1 MSRAKFISK
10 LACDF
15 SASTWK
21 QHLCSRHFYELSTWW
36 FALIYGLKLGYQ
48 WISLIERERD
58 AQCDSAKRCVRI
70 QFIQFIANWCVNC
83 IRSSEF
89 HLIGRESE
97 SERARDSA
105 LGKIR
110 LIKKNYL
117 RAYYV
122 SALAENIW
130 LIREKREE
138 TRNDRDR
145 DRKNSMHISRNM
157 IYLNICHKKR
167 GTNYNAH
174 AFERLMMWCWFYF
187 KCSSIIFAEWLLF
200 TSDIIVHRI

>member
-1 MSRAKFISK
+1 MNITNRKGTWCPMWLGKTVCSYSVYSVHSK
-10 LACDF
+10 LMCELYQIIRIWI
-15 SASTWK
+15 AS
-21 QHLCSRHFYELSTWW
+21 H
-36 FALIYGLKLGYQ
+36 
-48 WISLIERERD
+48 
-58 AQCDSAKRCVRI
+58 
-70 QFIQFIANWCVNC
+70 
-83 IRSSEF
+83 F

-157 IYLNICHKKR
+157 IYLNICHKKGGPITMR
-167 GTNYNAH
+167 MLSNGW
-174 AFERLMMWCWFYF
+174 WCDVGFISNVPPLYLPNDYY
-187 KCSSIIFAEWLLF
+187 S
-200 TSDIIVHRI
+200 HRTLSFIASN

>member
-1 MSRAKFISK
+1 MNITNRKGTWCPMWLGKTVFSYSVYSVHSK
-10 LACDF
+10 LMCELYQIIRIWI
-15 SASTWK
+15 AS
-21 QHLCSRHFYELSTWW
+21 H
-36 FALIYGLKLGYQ
+36 
-48 WISLIERERD
+48 
-58 AQCDSAKRCVRI
+58 
-70 QFIQFIANWCVNC
+70 
-83 IRSSEF
+83 F